1 MPPFLCH
8 KTGQCGIRH
17 AATGHG
23 AGRRV
28 GKSFRK
34 LARID
39 MRAVLAILPLLF
51 VSACAN
57 PWTKVPEAELPKPIR
72 SAMARPSPF
81 VIGNYCGPG
90 TRTGDLS
97 ARPVDRLDAACQ
109 IHDACY
115 IARHN
120 HCDCDGALIAS
131 SRAIR
136 DDRTASRKMRSEAEL
151 LIATFAVPI
160 CKIFPQGFM
169 PPRDPAQL
177 SAMKPGATG

>member
-1 MPPFLCH
+1 
-8 KTGQCGIRH
+8 
-17 AATGHG
+17 
-23 AGRRV
+23 
-28 GKSFRK
+28 
-34 LARID
+34 

-57 PWTKVPEAELPKPIR
+57 PWTKVPEADLPKPIR
-72 SAMARPSPF
+72 YAMARPSPF

-131 SRAIR
+131 ARAIR
-136 DDRTASRKMRSEAEL
+136 DDRTAPRKMRGAAEL
-151 LIATFAVPI
+151 LIVTFAVPV
-160 CKIFPQGFM
+160 CKVFPQGFM

-177 SAMKPGATG
+177 RAMKAGVTG